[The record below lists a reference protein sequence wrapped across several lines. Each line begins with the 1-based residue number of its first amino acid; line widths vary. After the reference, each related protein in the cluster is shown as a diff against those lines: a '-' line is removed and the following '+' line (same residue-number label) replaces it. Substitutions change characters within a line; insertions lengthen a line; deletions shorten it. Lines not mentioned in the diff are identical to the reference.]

1 MSQMIFFWLNS
12 NVSQISYSPF
22 LFGLFCGGALG
33 GSFNVS
39 SFISVRRLIV
49 QGIPAGLI
57 SFLGSAI
64 SETIF
69 LFFILFGS
77 LNFIDNWIIWEPTIR
92 LIVTIFCLDTI
103 LSFLLDNRLKVISF
117 SQKTDL
123 IKIFLSSALIMFS
136 NPASLWSTSNLI
148 ISIETFEFRENI
160 FFLFGLFIGI
170 FSISSFLGLII
181 LTITHFWI
189 KSSNKGFKSLLFK
202 LNNIISISSL
212 TILFITIIYYHS
224 DVYLASS
231 FSSWLKPLKTS
242 PSFEFTEDVE
252 SVRALSRYK
261 TKIDLKNQPGR
272 MKTLGGLPLQK
283 FEQWYRKQIKES
295 KDSDSQLIPS
305 RKTENGKYIPDYQ
318 NMLKTRDKKWF
329 SRSEMYQN
337 LKNKIL
343 SLFQKTSENIEF
355 YQNSSFDDPSYTLPG
370 RVTSPYLADKPSK
383 RIVIRTLSN
392 AERKNIFDERQNR
405 LNNYLS
411 KTIEDNLAN
420 LRNH

>member
-1 MSQMIFFWLNS
+1 MSQMIFFWLSS
-12 NVSQISYSPF
+12 NVLQISHSPF

-33 GSFNVS
+33 ASLNVS

-49 QGIPAGLI
+49 QGIPAGLT
-57 SFLGSAI
+57 SFFGSAI

-77 LNFIDNWIIWEPTIR
+77 LSFIDNWIIWESTIR
-92 LIVTIFCLDTI
+92 LIVTIFCFDTV
-103 LSFLLDNRLKVISF
+103 LAFLLDNRLKIVSF
-117 SQKTDL
+117 SEKNDL

-136 NPASLWSTSNLI
+136 NPGSVWSTSNLVV
-148 ISIETFEFRENI
+148 SIETFEFRENL

-170 FSISSFLGLII
+170 FTISSFLGLII
-181 LTITHFWI
+181 LAITHFWI
-189 KSSNKGFKSLLFK
+189 INSNKGFKSLLFK
-202 LNNIISISSL
+202 FNKIISISSL

-224 DVYLASS
+224 DVYLATS
-231 FSSWLKPLKTS
+231 FSSWLKPLKTN

-295 KDSDSQLIPS
+295 KESDSQLRLS

-329 SRSEMYQN
+329 SRSEMYKN
-337 LKNKIL
+337 LKNNIF
-343 SLFQKTSENIEF
+343 SLFQTKTENIEF

-383 RIVIRTLSN
+383 RIVIRTLSK
-392 AERKNIFDERQNR
+392 AQRTNILDERQNR
-405 LNNYLS
+405 LKNYLS
-411 KTIEDNLAN
+411 KTSGDNLAN
-420 LRNH
+420 FRNH